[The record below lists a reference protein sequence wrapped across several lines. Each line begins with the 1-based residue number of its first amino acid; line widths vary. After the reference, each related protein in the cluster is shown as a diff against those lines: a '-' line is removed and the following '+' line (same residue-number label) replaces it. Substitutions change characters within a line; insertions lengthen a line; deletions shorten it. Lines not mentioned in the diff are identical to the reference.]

1 MNSHQFRFFLCWR
14 HIYRKWNER
23 LFEEMYA
30 AYVEGRTD
38 QDPTESWYVFFSE
51 AWIKAVILICAARS

>member
-1 MNSHQFRFFLCWR
+1 
-14 HIYRKWNER
+14 

-51 AWIKAVILICAARS
+51 A